1 MHFVTILEIQKKYHQ
16 KIDSLDLDLLIGH
29 ILKKERELILSHPEF
44 KIPNNKLRQLEKNI
58 IRRLKNEPLAYI
70 TREKEFYGLN
80 FLVNRSTLIPRPE
93 TELLVNLALET
104 IKNHLTRAKKINFI
118 DIGTGSGNIIISV
131 LKNIENGTQAQN
143 LNFIAIDSSKKALVI
158 AEKNAKNNFLDKR
171 IKFIQGNLLNP
182 LISIKKT
189 TYSPILIITANLP
202 YLSKE
207 IYQNCPPQVKKY
219 EPKTALYSPQDGLGH
234 YLKLFKQLK
243 SFNSTEIILFLEI
256 SPEQKEI
263 LTPIIKNDLPHAKFD
278 FKKDLSNRWRIV
290 KIEIQAH

>member
-118 DIGTGSGNIIISV
+118 DIGTGSGSIIISV
-131 LKNIENGTQAQN
+131 LKNIENETQAQN

-158 AEKNAKNNFLDKR
+158 AKKNAKNNFLDKR

-263 LTPIIKNDLPHAKFD
+263 LTPIIKKDLPHAKFD